1 MPYTIRKQPNI
12 PMYKVYSNGRPLSI
26 RPLTKEM
33 ARKQQ
38 IAVSLAEGIYPK
50 KSKKAKK

>member
-12 PMYKVYSNGRPLSI
+12 SMYKVYSNGRPLSI
-26 RPLTKEM
+26 KPLPYET

-38 IAVSLAEGIYPK
+38 IAVSLVEGIYPK
-50 KSKKAKK
+50 KK

>member
-26 RPLTKEM
+26 KPLTKEM

-38 IAVSLAEGIYPK
+38 IAVSLEEGIYPK
-50 KSKKAKK
+50 KKKVTK

>member
-26 RPLTKEM
+26 KPLTKEM

-38 IAVSLAEGIYPK
+38 IAVSLAEGIYPRK
-50 KSKKAKK
+50 KKVTK